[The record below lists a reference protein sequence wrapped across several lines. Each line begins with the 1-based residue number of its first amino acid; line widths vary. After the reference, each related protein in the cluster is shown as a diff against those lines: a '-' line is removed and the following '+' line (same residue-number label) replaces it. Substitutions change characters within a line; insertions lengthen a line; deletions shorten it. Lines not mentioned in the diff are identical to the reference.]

1 MPSIQIRTANEQDT
15 HAILRLLRQIGSVV
29 ATNTDVDMSDE
40 ELLGIVRDCTTF
52 LIEQDGPIIGM
63 NAVRIVDVSGQR
75 NARFR
80 KFAFIMAIGV
90 DEAKRRQ
97 GHGTALV
104 NHMLEWLP
112 QQGVDMVCLN
122 VSAQNIA
129 AQSFYQRTGFGTT
142 SMQMSRL
149 LSDPHGR
156 PKTMAP
162 KS

>member
-1 MPSIQIRTANEQDT
+1 MPSFQIRTANEQDT
-15 HAILRLLRQIGSVV
+15 HAILRLLRQIGSVA
-29 ATNTDVDMSDE
+29 ATTTDAEMGEE

-52 LIEQDGPIIGM
+52 LIEEDGQIVGM
-63 NAVRIVDVSGQR
+63 NAVRIVDGSGQK

-97 GHGTALV
+97 GYGTALV

-112 QQGVDMVCLN
+112 QRGVDMVCLN

-129 AQSFYQRTGFGTT
+129 AQSFYQRMGFGTT

-149 LSDPHGR
+149 VSEIRAND
-156 PKTMAP
+156 
-162 KS
+162 